1 MKLTLLLLPL
11 LLLSSCT
18 MNMDEKK
25 TTPQPVTDNQ
35 SKTPG
40 TPAKPTENTL
50 SWMKKDFWSGFTL
63 TQTEDE
69 TTLSYSGK
77 TIETWSNTPPKKL
90 PYTWPQNCNIISRK
104 MPQTSNA
111 TESNNPCSYTQ
122 YIWDW
127 LSQTEK
133 KKFMKEYFWKDAIRI
148 EKIDGR
154 FFKIYDWFGFQ
165 IYDIKT
171 WNLQVMLSMWE
182 PKIEVTNTGIQLN
195 IDYNYKDSRGNLV
208 NIYFYDS
215 NFRTLLST
223 KYYIR

>member
-90 PYTWPQNCNIISRK
+90 PYTWPENCEIISRK
-104 MPQTSNA
+104 MAQTPNP
-111 TESNNPCSYTQ
+111 TESNDPCSYTQ

-127 LSQTEK
+127 LSETEK
-133 KKFMKEYFWKDAIRI
+133 KKFMKEYFWKDAIHV
-148 EKIDGR
+148 EEIDRR
-154 FFKIYDWFGFQ
+154 FFKIYDWFDFQ

-171 WNLQVMLSMWE
+171 WNLQHMLSMWE
-182 PKIEVTNTGIQLN
+182 PSIEVTNTGVELKL
-195 IDYNYKDSRGNLV
+195 DYHHDDGRGDIV
-208 NIYFYDS
+208 NVYFYDS
-215 NFRTLLST
+215 SFHTLISFT
-223 KYYIR
+223 SYVK